1 MTISAAHNVAGF
13 DVPFAWALGIEDTF
27 VPQLA
32 ATSGRTLDEYVLT
45 QHDRFWREDL
55 RMIADTGVRYLRYG
69 IPWYLVNP
77 APGRFDWSWTDEV
90 LPELR
95 RLGIHP
101 ILDLVHYG
109 APLWLEGTFLSPSY
123 PELVAEYAAA
133 VAERYGH
140 LIRLWTPLNEPRV
153 HAHFAG
159 ATGAWPPY
167 RRGVR
172 GYSQVMVALARGMSR
187 TIAAIRRVRADAVI
201 VHVDALTEGRTADP
215 ALQPEVGARRYQ
227 GFLAQELVEGLV
239 GPENPT
245 WSWLVDN
252 GVAQA
257 HLEELRATPARLD
270 VFGANFYPQ
279 MSRFEVF
286 GTPEQPFQRR
296 RVGTADDLACV
307 VREAHERTGRPVML
321 TETSIAGSIAGR
333 LRWLESSVE
342 AVAGLRAA
350 GVPIIG
356 YTWFPAFSLVTWS
369 YRRGRR
375 PMEAYLNHMGLWDL
389 RPDVEGNLARVP
401 TGLELRYAEVAAGG
415 TAEVGGDQLPIE
427 YEHAARYDQEEP
439 AREIA

>member
-1 MTISAAHNVAGF
+1 VRTRKQLAPGF
-13 DVPFAWALGIEDTF
+13 DAPFAWALGIEDTF
-27 VPQLA
+27 VPQVA

-45 QHDRFWREDL
+45 QHDRFWRDDL
-55 RMIADTGVRYLRYG
+55 AMIADIGVRYLRYG
-69 IPWYLVNP
+69 IPWYRVNP
-77 APGRFDWSWTDEV
+77 APGRFDWSSTDEV
-90 LPELR
+90 IPELH

-123 PELVAEYAAA
+123 PDLVAEYAAA

-172 GYSQVMVALARGMSR
+172 GYTQVMVALARGMSR

-201 VHVDALTEGRTADP
+201 VHVDALTAGHTADP
-215 ALQPEVGARRYQ
+215 ALQSEVGARRYQ
-227 GFLAQELVEGLV
+227 GFLAQELVEGLL
-239 GPENPT
+239 GPDDAT
-245 WSWLVDN
+245 WHWLLDN

-257 HLEELRATPARLD
+257 HLEELRATPARID

-279 MSRFEVF
+279 MSGFDVL
-286 GTPEQPFQRR
+286 GTPEQPYQRCR
-296 RVGTADDLACV
+296 IGTCDDLAAV
-307 VREAHERTGRPVML
+307 LREAHDRTGKPIMV
-321 TETSIAGSIAGR
+321 TETSVAGSVAAR
-333 LRWLESSVE
+333 RRWLESSVE
-342 AVAGLRAA
+342 AIREVRMS

-375 PMEAYLNHMGLWDL
+375 PMEAYLNHMGLW
-389 RPDVEGNLARVP
+389 NLQPETDGTLTRVA
-401 TGLELRYAEVAAGG
+401 TGLEQRYAELVAGG
-415 TAEVGGDQLPIE
+415 AAEVGGDRLPVE
-427 YEHAARYDQEEP
+427 YEHVARYDQEEP